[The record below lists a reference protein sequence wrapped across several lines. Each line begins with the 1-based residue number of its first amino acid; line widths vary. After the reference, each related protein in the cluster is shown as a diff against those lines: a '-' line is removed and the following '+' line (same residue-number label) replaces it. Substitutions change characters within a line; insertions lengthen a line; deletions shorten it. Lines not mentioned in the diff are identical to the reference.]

1 MASFDRVCVGWF
13 CVWTHL
19 SLFPPPPF
27 HQFGEDALKAGPGG
41 PGGGFPGGHPG
52 GDPFEMFNMFF
63 GRQGGPGGG
72 GGFPGGMGGG
82 FPGGGG
88 GFQGGGGGGGGGG
101 LYDTSPDV
109 ASFSSADLPP
119 TDGKVTLVEF
129 YAPWCGHCRSLA
141 PKWAKVATALKGV
154 ARVGAVNCDA
164 DRTLC
169 AHYSVQSY
177 PTIKAFV
184 GSRVVDYGGDRSATG
199 LRDWAVGLL
208 PGVVVTVP
216 KTAALPTLLAHA
228 GGVPPKGTS
237 SPTPQAAWG
246 AAVLLVTDKATPP
259 PLWRALAGQ
268 FGGRIAFGV
277 ATGGGGDLVKKLGL
291 KSVPA
296 VLAFCNGDPSKP
308 IEVYAGKL
316 KSASLESWL
325 FKFAGG
331 RKCAAAL
338 TLDASTDLSKLRVP
352 QLKAALAARGGR
364 CPDCVEKGDYVKAV
378 RALVTGGGKAEL

>member
-1 MASFDRVCVGWF
+1 
-13 CVWTHL
+13 
-19 SLFPPPPF
+19 
-27 HQFGEDALKAGPGG
+27 
-41 PGGGFPGGHPG
+41 
-52 GDPFEMFNMFF
+52 MFNMFF
-63 GRQGGPGGG
+63 GRQDGGG
-72 GGFPGGMGGG
+72 GGQNIRFTMGGGGGGFPGGFPGGMGGG

-88 GFQGGGGGGGGGG
+88 GFQGGGGGGGGGGG

-119 TDGKVTLVEF
+119 TDGKVALVEF

-164 DRTLC
+164 DRALC
-169 AHYSVQSY
+169 AHHSVQSY

-184 GSRVVDYGGDRSATG
+184 GTRVVDYTGDRSATG

-208 PGVVVTVP
+208 PGVVTPVP
-216 KTAALPTLLAHA
+216 KTAALPTLLVHA
-228 GGVPPKGTS
+228 GGPPPKGNPA
-237 SPTPQAAWG
+237 PTLQAAWG

-277 ATGGGGDLVKKLGL
+277 TTGGGGDLVKKFGL

-308 IEVYAGKL
+308 AEIYAGKL
-316 KSASLESWL
+316 NSASLESWL

-338 TLDASTDLSKLRVP
+338 TLDASTDLTKLRVS

-364 CPDCVEKGDYVKAV
+364 CPDCVEKGDYVKAL
-378 RALVTGGGKAEL
+378 RALVTGGKAEL